1 MSNKNNSIIVKLNEI
16 NNEKYKNDNEL
27 QIFKEFEEKHLKIIN
42 EKDYYICSHFN
53 MSNINSNDS
62 SSREY
67 DIYFINYDKSKEL
80 YWIFLCEIKDY
91 SKTKFSF
98 FKCLKDWNILKQN
111 LFLTKFIIP
120 MYNEKINWI
129 KCNII
134 KNHNNQI
141 KPEYFIFDNKENQN
155 FWNNSIDIC
164 SYWKS
169 ISQKDVF
176 DILEKTESC
185 NLKNK
190 NLETL
195 KRESYN
201 DEFIRNLLENNDN
214 KLIEKTVISI
224 DNINKLQKEK
234 LDNKNLIVINGTPGS
249 GKTVLAIL
257 MFITAENITFIV
269 NNKDFWGKN
278 KNLINHKYNK
288 NKFVYYIS
296 PEDNKQEIPTL
307 KFCKESKIIIIDE
320 YQNIDISQ
328 LKIIIDYCK
337 NKNKQLILLG
347 GFEQNIYS
355 WKNQSYGNWKL
366 NYEELKKY
374 IKEIY
379 PSNEEDNESKFEE
392 ITWDNSNRINKTD
405 LNKIK
410 YLVYDDNN
418 KLNEYLKNKDKSFLK
433 IEKCESSNEQNIKK
447 RYSEKIPILFV
458 SSHNDQEKLTTYKY
472 IGSEHKEI
480 IVYFSKDW
488 VYDKEKN
495 MINTSKKQKEELI
508 YSLLFVTF
516 TRATLSIKIFV
527 DEENKFKDEI
537 CGYFNNKLINLKEI

>member
-1 MSNKNNSIIVKLNEI
+1 M
-16 NNEKYKNDNEL
+16 
-27 QIFKEFEEKHLKIIN
+27 
-42 EKDYYICSHFN
+42 
-53 MSNINSNDS
+53 
-62 SSREY
+62 
-67 DIYFINYDKSKEL
+67 
-80 YWIFLCEIKDY
+80 
-91 SKTKFSF
+91 
-98 FKCLKDWNILKQN
+98 
-111 LFLTKFIIP
+111 
-120 MYNEKINWI
+120 
-129 KCNII
+129 
-134 KNHNNQI
+134 
-141 KPEYFIFDNKENQN
+141 
-155 FWNNSIDIC
+155 
-164 SYWKS
+164 
-169 ISQKDVF
+169 
-176 DILEKTESC
+176 
-185 NLKNK
+185 
-190 NLETL
+190 
-195 KRESYN
+195 
-201 DEFIRNLLENNDN
+201 
-214 KLIEKTVISI
+214 
-224 DNINKLQKEK
+224 
-234 LDNKNLIVINGTPGS
+234 
-249 GKTVLAIL
+249 
-257 MFITAENITFIV
+257 
-269 NNKDFWGKN
+269 
-278 KNLINHKYNK
+278 
-288 NKFVYYIS
+288 
-296 PEDNKQEIPTL
+296 
-307 KFCKESKIIIIDE
+307 
-320 YQNIDISQ
+320 
-328 LKIIIDYCK
+328 
-337 NKNKQLILLG
+337 ILLG